1 MNPFRKVKTTGVVF
15 LFLFFA
21 LALTLFAFFRL
32 SPVYEGN
39 STMGATSC
47 LSSTGQE
54 FLRCNSYCI
63 DTVRNTPDD
72 ITKMR
77 FTECIHSTPYQ
88 YKLPTTAP
96 PTTTPF
102 KTTPPTTTPFKT
114 TQPTTTP
121 FKPANISVFNMNSNS
136 GSTMRGVPTI
146 TPVSCPNGPE
156 QQICICANRLGFDYR
171 KGPQRTLSPQ
181 EMQSLNECM
190 RPKMGGVQTT
200 KVPFYLG
207 KGPCSLL
214 KANTTEYAKCKDYCY
229 SSFQPGTQEFGKC
242 MF

>member
-1 MNPFRKVKTTGVVF
+1 MKSFTKLKTSGVVF

-54 FLRCNSYCI
+54 FLRCNLYCI
-63 DTVRNTPDD
+63 DTVRNTPDN

-102 KTTPPTTTPFKT
+102 KTTPPTTRPFKT
-114 TQPTTTP
+114 TPFPTLSCVGATDPKYCKCANEAGFNYKTTTYTQLN
-121 FKPANISVFNMNSNS
+121 A
-136 GSTMRGVPTI
+136 
-146 TPVSCPNGPE
+146 
-156 QQICICANRLGFDYR
+156 QQQ
-171 KGPQRTLSPQ
+171 KTLDQ
-181 EMQSLNECM
+181 CM
-190 RPKMGGVQTT
+190 RATDLLPINPLGSRMGGVQTT
-200 KVPFYLG
+200 KDPYYLK
-207 KGPCSLL
+207 KGPCSLF
-214 KANTTEYAKCKDYCY
+214 KANATEYAKCKDYCY